1 MPQKSTIRMRSYV
14 TAVMICGLAVIA
26 LTATHMKQLDGAH
39 FAGLLCAA
47 ALASRLSLKIPR
59 LTASISLDIPFVILA
74 AVQMGFAAAVT
85 VAAVSTFIQCLK
97 PGLNQSGFMKL
108 FFNVAV
114 LSIAADLAA
123 YSVQTFT
130 MAGIRFALSALVLM
144 VVNSVLVAIVVSL
157 DGSGSVAKIWSQL
170 ISWSFPAYVLGA
182 GLATM
187 MVASQP
193 IMGWYVPLLTLPV
206 IVLVY
211 QSYRNYFSTA
221 IGDAKRGVMSVREEA
236 ADEVV
241 MA

>member
-1 MPQKSTIRMRSYV
+1 MPQMKSTIRMRSYV

-26 LTATHMKQLDGAH
+26 FTASHMKQLDGAH

-74 AVQMGFAAAVT
+74 AVQMGFAAAVV
-85 VAAVSTFIQCLK
+85 VAGVSTLIQCLK
-97 PGLNQSGFMKL
+97 PGLDKSGMMKL
-108 FFNVAV
+108 FFNVSV
-114 LSIAADLAA
+114 LSIAAATA
-123 YSVQTFT
+123 GYCAQTFT
-130 MAGIRFALSALVLM
+130 MSGVRFATAGAVLL

-157 DGSGSVAKIWSQL
+157 DGNGSAAKIWSQL

-182 GLATM
+182 GLASM

-211 QSYRNYFSTA
+211 QSYGKYFA
-221 IGDAKRGVMSVREEA
+221 AGAADAKRGSASVTEQAEELVTA
-236 ADEVV
+236 
-241 MA
+241 